1 MNTVLI
7 TGATSGIGLASAL
20 ELAKNG
26 FRILGI
32 GRDIKRCE
40 QAKQRILSEV
50 PGAEAE
56 FFCADLMQQ
65 REVHRIADEIIAYLN
80 ENCGGELFALVNNAG
95 CVRSWHTTTEEGY
108 EQQFALNHL
117 AGFLLTHELLPYLLK
132 AQGRVITTGSE
143 SHKGTRIHW
152 NDVMLRNGYHPLLA
166 YKQSKLCN
174 ILFAK
179 GLNDRY
185 AKYGLHAYTVDPGL
199 VCTDIGNKSTGG
211 LVDLVW
217 KIRKKHGVP
226 PEIPAKTFLFLSTQE
241 PAPQQLYYYLC
252 KPNTVSR
259 EVTKENAD
267 RLFLLSERLCGI
279 SYTEEAGEECAAENE
294 QEQQSDVSNQTDA
307 LSES

>member
-1 MNTVLI
+1 MKTAVI
-7 TGATSGIGLASAL
+7 TGASSGIGLASACA
-20 ELAKNG
+20 LAENG
-26 FRILGI
+26 YRIIGV
-32 GRDIKRCE
+32 GRDETHCRKAAE
-40 QAKQRILSEV
+40 QILLRAPKASV
-50 PGAEAE
+50 K
-56 FFCADLMQQ
+56 FVLADLMQQ
-65 REVHRIADEIIAYLN
+65 REVLRAASEISAYLAQECEGN
-80 ENCGGELFALVNNAG
+80 LEVLISNAG
-95 CVRSWHTTTEEGY
+95 CVRSWYTTTEEGY

-143 SHKGTRIHW
+143 SHKGTKIRW

-199 VCTDIGNKSTGG
+199 VCTDIGNKNTGG

-217 KIRKKHGVP
+217 KLRKEHGVS
-226 PEIPAKTFLFLSTQE
+226 PEIPAETFLFLSTQE

-252 KPNTVSR
+252 KPNTISR

-267 RLFLLSERLCGI
+267 RLFLLSECLCGI
-279 SYTEEAGEECAAENE
+279 SYTDETGKEKA
-294 QEQQSDVSNQTDA
+294 V
-307 LSES
+307 